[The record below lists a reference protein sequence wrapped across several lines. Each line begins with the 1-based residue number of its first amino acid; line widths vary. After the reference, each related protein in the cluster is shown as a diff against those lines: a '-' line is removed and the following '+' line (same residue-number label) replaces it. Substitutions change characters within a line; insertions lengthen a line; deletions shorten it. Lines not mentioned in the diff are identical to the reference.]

1 MNLSESL
8 ENKLENLILY
18 LKNKKVIVAFSGGVD
33 SSLLAFL
40 AKKYAKEA
48 LLVTERSI
56 LYPEEEI
63 EITNQFALKYYI
75 SQIVIDRNPLD
86 DEIFKLNP
94 INRCYICKK
103 GLYTEIIEIRDDFSF
118 DIILDGSNMD
128 DLKDFRPGFQALKEL
143 GISTPYIEFNINKG
157 EIREICKYFNL
168 GIQSKPSMACFASR
182 IPYNQQINVKKLE
195 MISEGERFLKKT
207 FNLCQLRVRYHEID
221 LARIE
226 FLPEDLCK
234 ILCQK
239 ESLELINKK
248 FKELGFFYVT
258 IDIMGFRS
266 GSMNEI
272 LSKNEII

>member
-63 EITNQFALKYYI
+63 EITNQFALKYDI

-103 GLYTEIIEIRDDFSF
+103 GLYTEIIEIRDDFNF

-143 GISTPYIEFNINKG
+143 GISTPYIEFIINKG

-195 MISEGERFLKKT
+195 MVSEGERFLKKT
-207 FNLCQLRVRYHEID
+207 FNLSQLRVRYHEID

-239 ESLELINKK
+239 ENLELINKK

>member
-8 ENKLENLILY
+8 ENKLENLILH

-63 EITNQFALKYYI
+63 EITNQFALKYDI

-103 GLYTEIIEIRDDFSF
+103 GLYTEIIEIRDDFNF

-143 GISTPYIEFNINKG
+143 VISTPYIEFNINKG

-195 MISEGERFLKKT
+195 MVSEGERFLKKT
-207 FNLCQLRVRYHEID
+207 FNLSQLRVRYHEID

-234 ILCQK
+234 ILCKK
-239 ESLELINKK
+239 ENLELINKK

-272 LSKNEII
+272 LSKNGII

>member
-8 ENKLENLILY
+8 ENKLENLILH

-63 EITNQFALKYYI
+63 EITNQFALKYDI

-103 GLYTEIIEIRDDFSF
+103 GLYTEIIEIRDDFNF

-143 GISTPYIEFNINKG
+143 VISTPYIEFNINKG

-195 MISEGERFLKKT
+195 MVSEGERFLKKT
-207 FNLCQLRVRYHEID
+207 FNLSQLRVRYHEID

-239 ESLELINKK
+239 ENLELINKK

-272 LSKNEII
+272 LSKNGII

>member
-1 MNLSESL
+1 MNLSERL
-8 ENKLENLILY
+8 KNKLENLILY

-63 EITNQFALKYYI
+63 EITNQFALKYDI

-103 GLYTEIIEIRDDFSF
+103 GLYTEIIEIRDDFNF

-143 GISTPYIEFNINKG
+143 GISTPYIEFIINKG

-195 MISEGERFLKKT
+195 MVSEGERFLKKT
-207 FNLCQLRVRYHEID
+207 FNLSQLRVRYHEID

-239 ESLELINKK
+239 ENLELINKK

>member
-63 EITNQFALKYYI
+63 EITNQFALKYDI

-103 GLYTEIIEIRDDFSF
+103 GLYTEIIEIRDDFNF

-143 GISTPYIEFNINKG
+143 GISTPYIEFIINKG

-168 GIQSKPSMACFASR
+168 GIQSRPSMACFASR

-195 MISEGERFLKKT
+195 MVSEGERFLKKT
-207 FNLCQLRVRYHEID
+207 FNLSQLRVRYHEID

-239 ESLELINKK
+239 ENLELINKK

-272 LSKNEII
+272 LSKNGII

>member
-1 MNLSESL
+1 MNLSERL
-8 ENKLENLILY
+8 KNKLENLILY

-63 EITNQFALKYYI
+63 EITNQFALKYDI

-103 GLYTEIIEIRDDFSF
+103 GLYTEIIEIRDDFNF

-143 GISTPYIEFNINKG
+143 GISTPYIEFIINKG

-195 MISEGERFLKKT
+195 MVSEGERFLKKT
-207 FNLCQLRVRYHEID
+207 FNLSQLRVRYHEID

-239 ESLELINKK
+239 ENLELINKK
-248 FKELGFFYVT
+248 FKELGFFYIT

>member
-63 EITNQFALKYYI
+63 EITNQFALKYDI

-103 GLYTEIIEIRDDFSF
+103 GLYTEIIEIRDDFNF

-143 GISTPYIEFNINKG
+143 GISTPYIEFIINKG

-195 MISEGERFLKKT
+195 MVSEGERFLKKT
-207 FNLCQLRVRYHEID
+207 FNLSQLRVRYHEID

-239 ESLELINKK
+239 ENLELINKK

-272 LSKNEII
+272 LSKNGII

>member
-8 ENKLENLILY
+8 ENKLENLILH

-63 EITNQFALKYYI
+63 EITNQFALKYDI

-86 DEIFKLNP
+86 DEIFQLNP

-103 GLYTEIIEIRDDFSF
+103 GLYTEIIEIRDDFNF

-143 GISTPYIEFNINKG
+143 VISTPYIEFNINKG

-207 FNLCQLRVRYHEID
+207 FNLSQLRVRYHEID

-239 ESLELINKK
+239 ENLELINKK

-272 LSKNEII
+272 LSKNGII